1 MQATILGVI
10 FDSPLPLSAT
20 SNPPARPIDPTLAA
34 HPGSNHGSPLHCY
47 HFGPRRGSSLL
58 DYLKS
63 PPDWRPL
70 LAPARFCLVSKCQK
84 YSCRN
89 RRQMTSLF
97 YLKYS
102 RSFLARCRVKAQ
114 PFTLR
119 PQAFCPPGPH
129 PLQLLLLTGSHWL
142 IPPRPLRLPRC
153 SSNTS
158 RALCIRIAVSSALLT
173 PPLTR

>member
-1 MQATILGVI
+1 MLMIPKCISLAHQAPRTSDSNVRPPTPDHLKLKTCSKPIRFPFAARPILVNGGSVCPAMQATILGVI

-70 LAPARFCLVSKCQK
+70 LAPARFCLVSKRQK
-84 YSCRN
+84 I
-89 RRQMTSLF
+89 
-97 YLKYS
+97 
-102 RSFLARCRVKAQ
+102 FLSKQKANDV
-114 PFTLR
+114 T
-119 PQAFCPPGPH
+119 
-129 PLQLLLLTGSHWL
+129 LLLK
-142 IPPRPLRLPRC
+142 IPQELP
-153 SSNTS
+153 SS
-158 RALCIRIAVSSALLT
+158 L
-173 PPLTR
+173 